1 MTTPTREQVIEW
13 AKEAG
18 LSFDDGWIFYTP
30 KRPSLPEAEM
40 DAFVAAMNAAHTAGR
55 DQGLREAAELM
66 REIGRLL
73 KGNATPTTE
82 ESALAIESLLKRAAA
97 IEQLRVK

>member
-18 LSFDDGWIFYTP
+18 LLN
-30 KRPSLPEAEM
+30 RA
-40 DAFVAAMNAAHTAGR
+40 AFNHETDLYRLCNLAFEAGR

-66 REIGRLL
+66 RELGRLL

-82 ESALAIESLLKRAAA
+82 EAALVIESLLKRAAA
-97 IEQLRVK
+97 IEQLRGK